1 MTKILLLLLLLSGCL
16 FANAQQALRLPRF
29 FADGMVL
36 QRDAKNPVW
45 GWGPVLSVDVP
56 EGLNTTTLRY
66 CWDDYPTPTLY
77 NADGI
82 PAPQFEISS
91 KLSS

>member
-1 MTKILLLLLLLSGCL
+1 MLK
-16 FANAQQALRLPRF
+16 
-29 FADGMVL
+29 
-36 QRDAKNPVW
+36 
-45 GWGPVLSVDVP
+45 VDIP
-56 EGLNTTTLRY
+56 EGLNTTILRY

-91 KLSS
+91 K